1 MAITAGWLIFN
12 VIDNFINSPTLIS
25 IDTTEYPIHKVPFPA
40 LTICNM
46 NKINVNHIPPS
57 QVEVFGRE
65 RFDAEEW
72 LSRVTSIL
80 DMVYAGCTEGLCSSE
95 QEEDEHLTN
104 QEIKKV
110 IQLTAP
116 SCEEMMFKCSWRGTN
131 YPCSELFE
139 THQTD
144 FGFCCLF
151 NAVYNVSREDEIR
164 YSGAGDTNGLTVMI
178 DARRYEYFMS
188 NFLSVGFKLLV
199 HGSHDEPEVGE
210 RGMAVP
216 PGQEIFVAVGAEQTF
231 TTKRAVEKFTPQ
243 KRNCFKED
251 EVKLQFTDTPIY
263 TLANCLISHE
273 AEELHKKCGCVAYY
287 MPGNGELCH
296 ENDMPCLHNYL
307 ERLSK
312 DFELSTHFW
321 DNCLPACD
329 ETKYWTELSSSQ
341 FPSPELIRNDAFT
354 DTFQAILERICFAVD
369 KNNFGEWD
377 DMIQPHCPMVTSGK
391 TMELISTN
399 ATLSAN
405 LYDMAVQYA
414 QENMAKVHFYFKTN
428 SATRYKRDVVFTND
442 QLIANIGGLLG
453 LFMGFSIVSVFELI
467 YFFIL
472 NHFKGDTK
480 GTQSVTPVTK
490 QPG

>member
-1 MAITAGWLIFN
+1 MQDKKMHGDKIQVFVTRSAMGGRGDDWARPASRPAEPSTAERKNQRPQSFCGRLRQHGSDYCEETSLHGVKYACRETSWKRCYWILVLLGMAITAGWLIFN

-231 TTKRAVEKFTPQ
+231 TTKR
-243 KRNCFKED
+243 
-251 EVKLQFTDTPIY
+251 
-263 TLANCLISHE
+263 
-273 AEELHKKCGCVAYY
+273 
-287 MPGNGELCH
+287 
-296 ENDMPCLHNYL
+296 
-307 ERLSK
+307 LSK

-414 QENMAKVHFYFKTN
+414 Q
-428 SATRYKRDVVFTND
+428 
-442 QLIANIGGLLG
+442 
-453 LFMGFSIVSVFELI
+453 
-467 YFFIL
+467 
-472 NHFKGDTK
+472 
-480 GTQSVTPVTK
+480 
-490 QPG
+490 